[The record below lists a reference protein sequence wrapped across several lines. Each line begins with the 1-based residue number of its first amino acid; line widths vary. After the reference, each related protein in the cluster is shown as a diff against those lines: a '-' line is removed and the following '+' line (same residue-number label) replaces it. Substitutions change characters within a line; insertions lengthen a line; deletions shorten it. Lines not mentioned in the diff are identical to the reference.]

1 MTVQISTAPPT
12 QDAMTIITVKV
23 VFVTEDVEEALEVS
37 ADDAVWDA
45 ADDVPV
51 MVRVTFSSG
60 MTVVRTFA

>member
-1 MTVQISTAPPT
+1 M
-12 QDAMTIITVKV
+12 ITVKV

-37 ADDAVWDA
+37 ADDAVWDS

>member
-1 MTVQISTAPPT
+1 
-12 QDAMTIITVKV
+12 MTIITVKV